1 MENIEVKNKL
11 IEKVENELKDFMEDL
26 KLKSPEQI
34 IDNSYKLVC
43 MTEIKDYLLY
53 ERSYSNFELKTL
65 LKNPNLLEECYDDW
79 LASDS
84 KLSEEIEFCADNT
97 IDFLRDKEV
106 KKERN
111 KDVR

>member
-1 MENIEVKNKL
+1 MENIELK
-11 IEKVENELKDFMEDL
+11 NELNEKLESELKAFMEDL

-34 IDNSYKLVC
+34 MDNSYKLVC
-43 MTEIKDYLLY
+43 MKEIKDYLSC

-111 KDVR
+111 RSVR